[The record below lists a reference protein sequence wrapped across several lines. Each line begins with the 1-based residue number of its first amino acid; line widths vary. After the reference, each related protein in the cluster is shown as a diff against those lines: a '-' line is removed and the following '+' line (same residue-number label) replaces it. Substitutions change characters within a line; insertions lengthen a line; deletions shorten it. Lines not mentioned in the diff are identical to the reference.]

1 MYIIKSKDHLKWKVS
16 FFSQNIW
23 KGLLFRVSYSESKAS
38 IIHFKVLLETSRI
51 IKNLEILSHSLLKW
65 WQHKNISKL
74 KILTCAFSCILDAV
88 KLLGTTVTPLSSCH
102 LMQIWAALLLY
113 FFAISAIFGSS
124 SKTGSLGFAQA
135 LSGEPSGL
143 YALTKNAET
152 WFWKT

>member
-1 MYIIKSKDHLKWKVS
+1 MWSNSQIKIWSRLLKISLKENVIFVQW
-16 FFSQNIW
+16 
-23 KGLLFRVSYSESKAS
+23 
-38 IIHFKVLLETSRI
+38 
-51 IKNLEILSHSLLKW
+51 LSHSLLKRW
-65 WQHKNISKL
+65 KVWQQENISKL
-74 KILTCAFSCILDAV
+74 KILTFAFSCILDAA

>member
-1 MYIIKSKDHLKWKVS
+1 M
-16 FFSQNIW
+16 
-23 KGLLFRVSYSESKAS
+23 
-38 IIHFKVLLETSRI
+38 
-51 IKNLEILSHSLLKW
+51 EILSDSLLKW
-65 WQHKNISKL
+65 WHMWHHKNFSKL
-74 KILTCAFSCILDAV
+74 KILTFAFCCILDAA

-124 SKTGSLGFAQA
+124 SKTRSLGFAQA

-143 YALTKNAET
+143 HAVTKITET